1 MFARLVLFIGIGVL
15 GLAAIRAVFTD
26 SGSCLVRE
34 ASRYD
39 ANSFDWHN
47 GCSGQIHV
55 VVCSRQHATD
65 LLAAIMGRSGER
77 CDQRVVDAGGH
88 IASFFGSDE
97 NSSLLRSAVAN
108 SHVRVA
114 YCRPPKWPNF
124 GADGRATC
132 L

>member
-1 MFARLVLFIGIGVL
+1 MFGRLILVFGIGFL
-15 GLAAIRAVFTD
+15 GLAAFRAVFTD

-34 ASRYD
+34 ASRFD
-39 ANSFDWHN
+39 ANNFDWRN
-47 GCSGQIHV
+47 GCSREIHV
-55 VVCSRQHATD
+55 VVCSRQNATD

-77 CDQRVVDAGGH
+77 CEQRVVQAGGH
-88 IASFFGSDE
+88 IASFYGSDE

-114 YCRPPKWPNF
+114 YCNPPKWPNF
-124 GADGRATC
+124 EADGRASC